1 MVKAASGFLVFGSFH
16 IPHHLQNPLTSSTS
30 QLLRVVTLLVP
41 VVAREGVNPTAPR
54 QEHMVAREGVNPTA
68 PRQEHMVARE
78 GVNPT
83 APLGPIQPAAVPAAF
98 TDTHTSSGP

>member
-68 PRQEHMVARE
+68 P
-78 GVNPT
+78 
-83 APLGPIQPAAVPAAF
+83 LGPIQPAAVPAAF